1 MDINIH
7 SDVANA
13 NLDEMKEFMPL
24 VGGSAHLCCQPES
37 APPFMFIPGLPSPC

>member
-24 VGGSAHLCCQPES
+24 VGGSA
-37 APPFMFIPGLPSPC
+37 PPFMFIPGLPSPC